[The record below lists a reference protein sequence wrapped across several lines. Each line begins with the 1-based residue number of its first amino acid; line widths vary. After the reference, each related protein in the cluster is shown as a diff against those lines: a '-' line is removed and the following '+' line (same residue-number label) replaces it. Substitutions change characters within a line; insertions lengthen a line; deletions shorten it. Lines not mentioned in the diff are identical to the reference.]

1 MLKMHTTVG
10 SVAPSAIHTSTI
22 RYFTLRFQFE
32 VSVEDAEQ
40 QRIKL
45 FIKLIELSIKTL
57 LQLYIKETLMK
68 NKWLGIEGWMKF
80 PTHMLSF
87 SRLLKHRLET
97 YCGGVFE
104 RQRHLSSAVLSNF
117 FQSRCN
123 HRQLTIV
130 ALKRKW
136 VLGEIEASIV
146 GKVSE

>member
-68 NKWLGIEGWMKF
+68 KKWLGIECWMN
-80 PTHMLSF
+80 MLSF

-97 YCGGVFE
+97 YCGGGFE
-104 RQRHLSSAVLSNF
+104 IHRNLTSAVLSNF